1 MMDDRSAPHD
11 PAGAPLAERLAV
23 YLVAD
28 PEQTERD
35 LVETV
40 AAALGNGVTCVQ
52 LRAKRLG
59 GRDALALADGLRE
72 QCRSRNA
79 LFIVNDRIDLA
90 LAAQADGVHLGV
102 HDLPLA
108 AARAI
113 AGPDLIVGY
122 SPQTVDEAADAR
134 RRGADYV
141 GVGPVFATASK
152 DDAGEPIG
160 IAGLVERARAA
171 GIPSVGIG
179 GITPDNAAEVIRAGA
194 DGVAVIRAILAA
206 SDPDAAAAQLARAVQ
221 WARAELHG

>member
-1 MMDDRSAPHD
+1 MAIAKSTAWRANLP
-11 PAGAPLAERLAV
+11 ERLAV

-35 LVETV
+35 LVEAVT
-40 AAALGNGVTCVQ
+40 AALDNGVTCVQ

-59 GRDALALADGLRE
+59 GHEAFVLAGRLRDLS
-72 QCRSRNA
+72 RSRNA
-79 LFIVNDRIDLA
+79 LFVVNDRVDLA
-90 LAAQADGVHLGV
+90 LAAHADGVHLGV
-102 HDLPLA
+102 HDLPVE

-122 SPQTVDEAADAR
+122 SPQTVDQAADAR
-134 RRGADYV
+134 RQGADYV
-141 GVGPVFATASK
+141 GIGPVFATASK
-152 DDAGEPIG
+152 DDAGQPIG
-160 IAGLVERARAA
+160 IAGLVEHVRAA
-171 GIPSVGIG
+171 GIPAVGIG

-206 SDPDAAAAQLARAVQ
+206 SDPGAAASRLARAVR